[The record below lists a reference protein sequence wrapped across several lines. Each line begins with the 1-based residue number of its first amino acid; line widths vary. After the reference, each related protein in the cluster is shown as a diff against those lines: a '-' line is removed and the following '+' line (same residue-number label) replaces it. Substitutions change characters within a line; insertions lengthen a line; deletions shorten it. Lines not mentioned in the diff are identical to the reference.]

1 MFACLSGMY
10 KYLGWIKLQ
19 CYCVHVNLFKLNAFS
34 LVFSTCSS
42 LAKCWPYLCTNYGS
56 FYLGSL
62 DTTRVLLEAGA
73 KVNAENNLGRTAAQL
88 GAFVGMRKLYL
99 PCSTA
104 SNDAVVLCYIVCTRM
119 KEVRTMFISLPQD
132 KPTVLA
138 SSTTFWQWRI
148 WSIIQSH
155 KVRTDFHCSC
165 YVWILIVQYRTPFQ
179 AITKLM
185 PILTVV
191 CISLLEWAS
200 LIIRVFFLIFF

>member
-34 LVFSTCSS
+34 LVFSTRSS
-42 LAKCWPYLCTNYGS
+42 LAECWPYLCTNGS

-99 PCSTA
+99 PCSTV
-104 SNDAVVLCYIVCTRM
+104 SNDAVVLCYIVCKRM
-119 KEVRTMFISLPQD
+119 KQVVQKLKSQD
-132 KPTVLA
+132 YVFFTPA
-138 SSTTFWQWRI
+138 GQ
-148 WSIIQSH
+148 
-155 KVRTDFHCSC
+155 TDC
-165 YVWILIVQYRTPFQ
+165 V
-179 AITKLM
+179 
-185 PILTVV
+185 
-191 CISLLEWAS
+191 S
-200 LIIRVFFLIFF
+200 LINNFLAVEDLEYYTKPQG